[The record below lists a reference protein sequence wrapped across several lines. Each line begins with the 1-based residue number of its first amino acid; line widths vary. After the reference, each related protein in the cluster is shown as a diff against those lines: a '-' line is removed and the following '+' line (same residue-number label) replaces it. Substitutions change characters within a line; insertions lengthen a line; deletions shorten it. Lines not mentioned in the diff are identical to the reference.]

1 MLKSECHNVSVAS
14 EVRLHGCYRI
24 GFKSLGMK
32 CRWTK
37 KPPRALYSWILVDG
51 RAATVLM
58 GGYSLFLH
66 VCVFLCTWAST
77 GAPPHS
83 HTQKLSVRSFF
94 WKQRRKQP
102 CFVIG
107 SKKCPAEWIK
117 EMPPHHIG
125 DKNRDAHTQSNAR
138 KRSKGNFK
146 FQYLH
151 CIR

>member
-1 MLKSECHNVSVAS
+1 
-14 EVRLHGCYRI
+14 
-24 GFKSLGMK
+24 
-32 CRWTK
+32 
-37 KPPRALYSWILVDG
+37 
-51 RAATVLM
+51 M
-58 GGYSLFLH
+58 GGHSLFLH

-94 WKQRRKQP
+94 WKQRRKPP

-117 EMPPHHIG
+117 EIPPRHIG
-125 DKNRDAHTQSNAR
+125 NKNRDAHTKSNTR

-146 FQYLH
+146 FQYFYYISSRRCVNVNDPQIQVETCGVTGARVVTTLLTTH
-151 CIR
+151 RGDWNSWRRNPWFDACCA